1 MKLHFLAF
9 LMEMAGRR
17 RYIFLQLWH
26 MHIAL
31 GPWSLYKLT
40 SGSLKNCK
48 ITYLWLIHFFI
59 TISGSGYAWKTAT
72 FSALQKRRKLN
83 FSREVC
89 YILMIRNKK
98 GFIQIFLN
106 IVSFLVD
113 MHSTTPYQLGILHR
127 LVSIHSFIFW

>member
-9 LMEMAGRR
+9 LMEKAGRR

-26 MHIAL
+26 MHIAW
-31 GPWSLYKLT
+31 GSWSLYKRT

-48 ITYLWLIHFFI
+48 ITYLRPIIHFFI
-59 TISGSGYAWKTAT
+59 TLSGSGYAWKTAT
-72 FSALQKRRKLN
+72 FSALQKRRKLK
-83 FSREVC
+83 FSIEVC

-113 MHSTTPYQLGILHR
+113 MHSTTPYQLTRYITQAC
-127 LVSIHSFIFW
+127 VYS